1 MRTASS
7 AVSCGAIFWA
17 SAAVVISEK
26 VIRSRIG
33 GLDARGTQ
41 LEAVLRE
48 RCRSVGRPNITGAS
62 RELVMGERSVIRPQT
77 FNQRTGGRLE
87 VVPHLAEGY
96 TREDN
101 GFRHHDYF
109 DRTLEIGAGGVHAT
123 VQ

>member
-48 RCRSVGRPNITGAS
+48 RCRPVGRPNITGAS
-62 RELVMGERSVIRPQT
+62 RELVIGDRSVIPPQSVPRPLTSGQGET
-77 FNQRTGGRLE
+77 RPPRSRPTG
-87 VVPHLAEGY
+87 LA
-96 TREDN
+96 
-101 GFRHHDYF
+101 
-109 DRTLEIGAGGVHAT
+109 
-123 VQ
+123 Q